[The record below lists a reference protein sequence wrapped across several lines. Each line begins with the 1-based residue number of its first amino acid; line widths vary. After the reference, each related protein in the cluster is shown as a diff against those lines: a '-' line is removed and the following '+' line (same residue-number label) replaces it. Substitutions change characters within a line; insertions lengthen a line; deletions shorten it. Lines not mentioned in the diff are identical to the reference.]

1 LRNTFAVVP
10 ESWEASNTMTIESFD
25 KFDRLGTSD
34 APRQLFAS
42 TPAQR
47 VALARRQFFEEG
59 VRPSG
64 LIGEAVLQSWMRCSR
79 THTDR
84 QRIVPFDAVTP
95 SRLHATLARN
105 RELLEVARQ
114 ELVQM
119 ENTLAGTDCR
129 VILTDREGVVVHVTH
144 QPAAA
149 HQPVLRKTARV
160 GVNISER
167 IVGTT
172 APGIVASTG
181 QACTVDGAEHYFDV
195 LREMQCAA
203 APIRDVTGRLA
214 GVLDLT
220 VEARRFGFDAA
231 SMVSLYATTIEN
243 RLLQAQSRDHLILR
257 FQASP
262 TLLGTPLEAL
272 AGIAPDG
279 TIAWLN
285 NAGAR
290 LLGRLPEAAD
300 ERDVECLLGHDLA
313 SLLRLGR
320 REAAQPLQARERARR
335 VGAGAPEGRGRG
347 GLPARGG
354 NAGRACANARR
365 AFGGC
370 SDCAGVH
377 GGHRCAARRDAAGT
391 QPQADRGNARSARR
405 QRVAGRAPAQRVAR
419 HALPPH
425 AQLGALTSRAGRQA
439 PVNRHR
445 GLMRE
450 PSTWTRAARRSHA
463 PAGG

>member
-1 LRNTFAVVP
+1 MR
-10 ESWEASNTMTIESFD
+10 EAANTMALDGRRI
-25 KFDRLGTSD
+25 GTAD

-47 VALARRQFFEEG
+47 VALARQQFFEEG

-64 LIGEAVLQSWMRCSR
+64 LVGEAVIQSWMRCSR

-119 ENTLAGTDCR
+119 EHALAGTDCR
-129 VILTDREGVVVHVTH
+129 VILTDSEGVLVHVTQ
-144 QPAAA
+144 QPAMA
-149 HQPVLRKTARV
+149 HQPVLCKTARV

-181 QACTVDGAEHYFDV
+181 QACTVNGAEHYFD
-195 LREMQCAA
+195 LLCQMQCAA
-203 APIRDVTGRLA
+203 APIRDVTGQLA

-220 VEARRFGFDAA
+220 AEARRFGFDAA
-231 SMVSLYATTIEN
+231 SMVALYATTIEN

-320 REAAQPLQARERARR
+320 REAAQPLRLASGLGVWVQARLK
-335 VGAGAPEGRGRG
+335 GADGADFRHAVAMPGEATPLAIEQDAQMPAAEACEPEPHPETTLREHSRK
-347 GLPARGG
+347 LIEETLVAHGG
-354 NAGRACANARR
+354 NV
-365 AFGGC
+365 
-370 SDCAGVH
+370 SQ
-377 GGHRCAARRDAAGT
+377 AARQLRVSRGTLYRRLRGWKEDAA
-391 QPQADRGNARSARR
+391 D
-405 QRVAGRAPAQRVAR
+405 
-419 HALPPH
+419 
-425 AQLGALTSRAGRQA
+425 
-439 PVNRHR
+439 
-445 GLMRE
+445 
-450 PSTWTRAARRSHA
+450 
-463 PAGG
+463 

>member
-1 LRNTFAVVP
+1 MSP
-10 ESWEASNTMTIESFD
+10 D
-25 KFDRLGTSD
+25 KFERLGTAD

-47 VALARRQFFEEG
+47 VALARQQFFEEG

-64 LIGEAVLQSWMRCSR
+64 LVGEAVLQSWMRCSR
-79 THTDR
+79 THRDR

-95 SRLHATLARN
+95 SRLHTTLARN
-105 RELLEVARQ
+105 RELLDVARH
-114 ELVQM
+114 ELGQM
-119 ENTLAGTDCR
+119 ENMLAGTDCR
-129 VILTDREGVVVHVTH
+129 VILTDPDGVVVHVSS
-144 QPAAA
+144 QPADA

-172 APGIVASTG
+172 APGIVATTG

-195 LREMQCAA
+195 LSHMQCAA

-220 VEARRFGFDAA
+220 VESRGFGFDAA
-231 SMVSLYATTIEN
+231 SMVAIHATTIEN

-257 FQASP
+257 FQSSP

-320 REAAQPLQARERARR
+320 REAAQPLRLASGLGVWVQAHLKGPDGVDFRHSVAMPGAVAHAGSHPPIAIERHVQAEAIDDTREDAAADD
-335 VGAGAPEGRGRG
+335 GDADAEEPAPLAATLREHSRK
-347 GLPARGG
+347 LIEETLAAHGG
-354 NAGRACANARR
+354 NV
-365 AFGGC
+365 
-370 SDCAGVH
+370 SQ
-377 GGHRCAARRDAAGT
+377 AARQLRVSRGTLYRRMRGWGDAAC
-391 QPQADRGNARSARR
+391 D
-405 QRVAGRAPAQRVAR
+405 
-419 HALPPH
+419 
-425 AQLGALTSRAGRQA
+425 
-439 PVNRHR
+439 
-445 GLMRE
+445 
-450 PSTWTRAARRSHA
+450 
-463 PAGG
+463 

>member
-1 LRNTFAVVP
+1 MR
-10 ESWEASNTMTIESFD
+10 EAANTMALDGRRI
-25 KFDRLGTSD
+25 GTAE

-47 VALARRQFFEEG
+47 VALARQQFFEEG

-64 LIGEAVLQSWMRCSR
+64 LVGEAVIQSWMRCSR

-105 RELLEVARQ
+105 RELLVVARQ

-119 ENTLAGTDCR
+119 EHALAGTDCR
-129 VILTDREGVVVHVTH
+129 VILTDSEGVLVHVTQ
-144 QPAAA
+144 QPAMA
-149 HQPVLRKTARV
+149 HQPVLCKTARV

-181 QACTVDGAEHYFDV
+181 QACTVNGAEHYFDV
-195 LREMQCAA
+195 LCQMQCAA
-203 APIRDVTGRLA
+203 APIRDVTGQLA

-220 VEARRFGFDAA
+220 AEARRFGFDAA
-231 SMVSLYATTIEN
+231 SMVALYATTIEN

-320 REAAQPLQARERARR
+320 REAAQPLRLASGLGVWVQARLK
-335 VGAGAPEGRGRG
+335 GADGADFRHAVAMPGEATPLAIEQDAQMPAAEACEPEPHAETTLREHSRK
-347 GLPARGG
+347 LIEETLVAHGG
-354 NAGRACANARR
+354 NV
-365 AFGGC
+365 
-370 SDCAGVH
+370 SQ
-377 GGHRCAARRDAAGT
+377 AARQLRVSRGTLYRRLRGWKEDAA
-391 QPQADRGNARSARR
+391 D
-405 QRVAGRAPAQRVAR
+405 
-419 HALPPH
+419 
-425 AQLGALTSRAGRQA
+425 
-439 PVNRHR
+439 
-445 GLMRE
+445 
-450 PSTWTRAARRSHA
+450 
-463 PAGG
+463 

>member
-1 LRNTFAVVP
+1 MSP
-10 ESWEASNTMTIESFD
+10 D
-25 KFDRLGTSD
+25 KFERLGTAD

-47 VALARRQFFEEG
+47 VALARQQFFEEG

-79 THTDR
+79 THSDR

-95 SRLHATLARN
+95 SRLHTTLARN
-105 RELLEVARQ
+105 RELLDVARP
-114 ELVQM
+114 ELGQM
-119 ENTLAGTDCR
+119 EHMLAGTDCR
-129 VILTDREGVVVHVTH
+129 VILTDPDGVVVHVSN
-144 QPAAA
+144 QPGDA

-172 APGIVASTG
+172 APGIVATTG

-195 LREMQCAA
+195 LSHMQCAA

-220 VEARRFGFDAA
+220 VESRRFGFDAA
-231 SMVSLYATTIEN
+231 SMVAIHATTIEN

-257 FQASP
+257 FQSNP

-320 REAAQPLQARERARR
+320 REAAQPLRLASGLGVWVQAHLKGPDGVDFRHSVAMPGGMGVAHAGGASIAIERHVQTEAVDDARADAPADDSDADAEAAPHTKTLREHSRKLIEDTLA
-335 VGAGAPEGRGRG
+335 AH
-347 GLPARGG
+347 GG
-354 NAGRACANARR
+354 NV
-365 AFGGC
+365 
-370 SDCAGVH
+370 SQ
-377 GGHRCAARRDAAGT
+377 AARQLRVSRGTLYRRMRGWGDAETEA
-391 QPQADRGNARSARR
+391 
-405 QRVAGRAPAQRVAR
+405 APAAD
-419 HALPPH
+419 
-425 AQLGALTSRAGRQA
+425 
-439 PVNRHR
+439 
-445 GLMRE
+445 
-450 PSTWTRAARRSHA
+450 
-463 PAGG
+463 

>member
-1 LRNTFAVVP
+1 
-10 ESWEASNTMTIESFD
+10 MTL
-25 KFDRLGTSD
+25 DRLGTAD

-47 VALARRQFFEEG
+47 VARARQQFFEEG

-64 LIGEAVLQSWMRCSR
+64 LIGEAVIQSWMRCSR
-79 THTDR
+79 THSDR

-114 ELVQM
+114 ELAQM

-129 VILTDREGVVVHVTH
+129 VILTDRDGVVVHVTD

-195 LREMQCAA
+195 LCHMQCAA

-220 VEARRFGFDAA
+220 IEARRFGFDAA
-231 SMVSLYATTIEN
+231 SMVALYATTIEN
-243 RLLQAQSRDHLILR
+243 RLLQAQSSDHLILR

-290 LLGRLPEAAD
+290 LLGRLPEAAN

-320 REAAQPLQARERARR
+320 RDTAQPLRLASGLGVWVQAQLKRADGADFRHAVAMPDRAHSPSVPAPIEHRADPAAIDTCAAPVADECDTTPPAGTLREHSRKLIEETLA
-335 VGAGAPEGRGRG
+335 AH
-347 GLPARGG
+347 GG
-354 NAGRACANARR
+354 NV
-365 AFGGC
+365 
-370 SDCAGVH
+370 SQ
-377 GGHRCAARRDAAGT
+377 AARQLNVSRGTLYRRMRGWRDAAS
-391 QPQADRGNARSARR
+391 D
-405 QRVAGRAPAQRVAR
+405 
-419 HALPPH
+419 
-425 AQLGALTSRAGRQA
+425 
-439 PVNRHR
+439 
-445 GLMRE
+445 
-450 PSTWTRAARRSHA
+450 
-463 PAGG
+463 

>member
-1 LRNTFAVVP
+1 MSP
-10 ESWEASNTMTIESFD
+10 G
-25 KFDRLGTSD
+25 KFDSRLGTAD

-64 LIGEAVLQSWMRCSR
+64 LVGEAVIQSWLRCSR
-79 THTDR
+79 THADR

-114 ELVQM
+114 ELAQM
-119 ENTLAGTDCR
+119 ENMLAGTDCR
-129 VILTDREGVVVHVTH
+129 VILTDRDGVVVHVSD

-167 IVGTT
+167 VVGTT

-195 LREMQCAA
+195 LGHMQCAA

-220 VEARRFGFDAA
+220 AEARRFGFDAA
-231 SMVSLYATTIEN
+231 SMVALYATAIEN
-243 RLLQAQSRDHLILR
+243 RLLQAQSSDHLILR

-285 NAGAR
+285 NAGSR

-313 SLLRLGR
+313 SLMRLGR
-320 REAAQPLQARERARR
+320 REAAQPLRLASGLGVLGMAHAEAARPLRLASGLGLWVQAQLCD
-335 VGAGAPEGRGRG
+335 GALALAGWE
-347 GLPARGG
+347 LPAAQLALPEVQPVVQDHRPEQLPAATLRAHSRQLIQQTLAEQGG
-354 NAGRACANARR
+354 NVQRTARLLGMSR
-365 AFGGC
+365 GTLY
-370 SDCAGVH
+370 
-377 GGHRCAARRDAAGT
+377 RRLRGWCDDAAPT
-391 QPQADRGNARSARR
+391 DD
-405 QRVAGRAPAQRVAR
+405 
-419 HALPPH
+419 
-425 AQLGALTSRAGRQA
+425 
-439 PVNRHR
+439 
-445 GLMRE
+445 
-450 PSTWTRAARRSHA
+450 
-463 PAGG
+463 

>member
-1 LRNTFAVVP
+1 MALDRSPDGSRNAG
-10 ESWEASNTMTIESFD
+10 I
-25 KFDRLGTSD
+25 GTPD

-42 TPAQR
+42 TPTQR
-47 VALARRQFFEEG
+47 VALARQQFFEEG

-64 LIGEAVLQSWMRCSR
+64 LVGEAVIQSWMRCSR
-79 THTDR
+79 THADR
-84 QRIVPFDAVTP
+84 QRIVPFDPVTP

-105 RELLEVARQ
+105 RQLLEAARQ
-114 ELVQM
+114 ELGQM
-119 ENTLAGTDCR
+119 EHALAGTDCR
-129 VILTDREGVVVHVTH
+129 VILTDSEGVVVHVTQ

-149 HQPVLRKTARV
+149 QQPVLRKTARV

-181 QACTVDGAEHYFDV
+181 QACTVDGAEHYFD
-195 LREMQCAA
+195 LLCQMRCAA
-203 APIRDVTGRLA
+203 APIRDVTGQLA

-231 SMVSLYATTIEN
+231 SMVALYATTIEN

-300 ERDVECLLGHDLA
+300 ERDVEFLLGHDLA

-320 REAAQPLQARERARR
+320 REAAQPLRLASGLGVWVQAQLKGGADGADFRHAVAMPGETSPLAIEAREARQTQLAAAEAYPDAD
-335 VGAGAPEGRGRG
+335 GTEASPQPQPEPTLREHSRK
-347 GLPARGG
+347 LIEDTLAAHGG
-354 NAGRACANARR
+354 NV
-365 AFGGC
+365 
-370 SDCAGVH
+370 SQ
-377 GGHRCAARRDAAGT
+377 AARQLRVSRGTLYRRLRGWRDEAAA
-391 QPQADRGNARSARR
+391 PDS
-405 QRVAGRAPAQRVAR
+405 GR
-419 HALPPH
+419 
-425 AQLGALTSRAGRQA
+425 
-439 PVNRHR
+439 N
-445 GLMRE
+445 
-450 PSTWTRAARRSHA
+450 
-463 PAGG
+463 

>member
-1 LRNTFAVVP
+1 
-10 ESWEASNTMTIESFD
+10 
-25 KFDRLGTSD
+25 
-34 APRQLFAS
+34 
-42 TPAQR
+42 
-47 VALARRQFFEEG
+47 
-59 VRPSG
+59 
-64 LIGEAVLQSWMRCSR
+64 
-79 THTDR
+79 
-84 QRIVPFDAVTP
+84 
-95 SRLHATLARN
+95 
-105 RELLEVARQ
+105 
-114 ELVQM
+114 
-119 ENTLAGTDCR
+119 
-129 VILTDREGVVVHVTH
+129 
-144 QPAAA
+144 
-149 HQPVLRKTARV
+149 VLRKTARV

-231 SMVSLYATTIEN
+231 SMVALYATTIEN

-320 REAAQPLQARERARR
+320 RESAQPLRLASGLGVWVQAHLKGADGVDFKHAVAMPALHGVDAFAHTLDGDAAEEDCTDASDGEQRR
-335 VGAGAPEGRGRG
+335 SAET
-347 GLPARGG
+347 
-354 NAGRACANARR
+354 CANT
-365 AFGGC
+365 
-370 SDCAGVH
+370 
-377 GGHRCAARRDAAGT
+377 AA
-391 QPQADRGNARSARR
+391 S
-405 QRVAGRAPAQRVAR
+405 
-419 HALPPH
+419 
-425 AQLGALTSRAGRQA
+425 
-439 PVNRHR
+439 
-445 GLMRE
+445 
-450 PSTWTRAARRSHA
+450 
-463 PAGG
+463 